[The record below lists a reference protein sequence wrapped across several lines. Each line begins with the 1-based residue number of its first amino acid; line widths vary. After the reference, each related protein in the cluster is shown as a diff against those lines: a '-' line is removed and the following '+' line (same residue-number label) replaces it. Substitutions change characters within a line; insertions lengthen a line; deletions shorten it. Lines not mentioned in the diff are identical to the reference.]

1 MGCSYS
7 DVVVPRWK
15 SGSLE
20 PRQCRDRDLR
30 FSAPASKGR
39 YISKRVLTAAIND
52 RSSMAAQAIRE
63 RLKAT
68 VHALVSANV

>member
-7 DVVVPRWK
+7 DVFVPRWK

-20 PRQCRDRDLR
+20 PRQCRDRDPR
-30 FSAPASKGR
+30 FSAPGSKGR
-39 YISKRVLTAAIND
+39 YISKRVLTAAMNG

-63 RLKAT
+63 GLKAT